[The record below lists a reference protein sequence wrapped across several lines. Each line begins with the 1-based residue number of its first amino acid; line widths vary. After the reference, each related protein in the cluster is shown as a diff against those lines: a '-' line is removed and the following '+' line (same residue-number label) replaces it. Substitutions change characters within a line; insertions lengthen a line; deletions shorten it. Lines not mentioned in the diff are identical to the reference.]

1 MNTFPFKRIVVV
13 GSTGSGKSMLAK
25 ELAEKITA
33 S

>member
-1 MNTFPFKRIVVV
+1 MDTFPFKRIVVV
-13 GSTGSGKSMLAK
+13 GSAGSGKSTLAK